1 MNIVFLSSLPRAGN
15 TLLGSIINE
24 NNKIKLSP
32 NSITLDILYELD
44 RLKQKDIFKNF
55 PKESSLN
62 NLIKQSLFEYYKD
75 WNCNLILD
83 RGPWGTPKNLE
94 ILSKIFSKP
103 KFVILVRPLIECVS
117 SFAKLQIDNKNYTK
131 NNINKYLLELLDFE
145 SGIIGKNIW
154 SINNIIKTKQNY
166 KIFYY
171 EELVNNT
178 DLFLYNLS
186 CYINFTLKK
195 PNKINQFKIDD
206 ISYCDDIKNLHK
218 IRTDSIC
225 KSNYVIEDYLN
236 YDMIEYIKNNNPLNL

>member
-83 RGPWGTPKNLE
+83 RGPW
-94 ILSKIFSKP
+94 
-103 KFVILVRPLIECVS
+103 
-117 SFAKLQIDNKNYTK
+117 
-131 NNINKYLLELLDFE
+131 
-145 SGIIGKNIW
+145 
-154 SINNIIKTKQNY
+154 
-166 KIFYY
+166 
-171 EELVNNT
+171 
-178 DLFLYNLS
+178 
-186 CYINFTLKK
+186 
-195 PNKINQFKIDD
+195 
-206 ISYCDDIKNLHK
+206 
-218 IRTDSIC
+218 
-225 KSNYVIEDYLN
+225 
-236 YDMIEYIKNNNPLNL
+236 